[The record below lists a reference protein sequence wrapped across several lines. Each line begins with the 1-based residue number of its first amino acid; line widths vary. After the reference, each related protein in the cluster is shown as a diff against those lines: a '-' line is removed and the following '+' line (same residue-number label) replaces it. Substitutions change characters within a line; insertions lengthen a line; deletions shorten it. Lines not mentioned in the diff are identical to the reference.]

1 MDGRVGYNLMPHG
14 KDALACLCWIK
25 MSLVPIGLAFVMCV
39 LSKNQARDNDFNM
52 LQMKARE
59 HVFAVVDEWAIIQII
74 VRQ

>member
-1 MDGRVGYNLMPHG
+1 
-14 KDALACLCWIK
+14 